1 MKIMK
6 IEITRFKLYFF
17 LFFFIVSCQKDYY
30 LDDLNDALS
39 QVNSLRSEKSQLE
52 SQLNQLQTLINDS
65 NNNYNT
71 LQNSYNELQNSN
83 NELKNSFNE
92 LQKSYDDLYESFI
105 NETNTVAELK
115 DLVSELANEINALK
129 YKNESIEDGYYIS
142 DTYFY
147 KRNDSIYYD
156 IGIEERHTWANQYM
170 IAVKVEEGKIIRDYY
185 VEPNKNYWDVDDLK
199 PVKFVDNLYPKD
211 YTYFDKFG
219 TYDHINEYSGDSL
232 PYYKNYRVY
241 NKDIFTAHL
250 RDQQDNSLYK
260 QAFYKLF
267 TTAEEIIGDIVYEPV
282 VQFREDSYFND
293 FVSFEEILNVYDY
306 KSESELLSDSIYSQI
321 KQDDP
326 KSYLEAFKKDAEIY
340 GVDLSDIDVDE
351 LITDFWY
358 TPTDQYG
365 RSNVAG
371 WGEVNCSITNNNIG
385 LSDPVFSSYFVTDL
399 SWWKLT
405 LMYHEFGHAVLNMK
419 HTCADGHIMSASS
432 SCEGEDIT
440 EYAPGRDTNSLAGFR
455 KAVEEMFTG
464 YNQYYYPCTAGF
476 SSRPN

>member
-17 LFFFIVSCQKDYY
+17 LFFLIVSCQKDYY

-129 YKNESIEDGYYIS
+129 YKNEAIEDGYYIS

-440 EYAPGRDTNSLAGFR
+440 EYAPGRDTNSLVGFR